1 MYMNIFVL
9 YVFIMQDNLFDNTE
23 IAFKDKSI
31 FDLYRGYIIFKI
43 ISFPRIVS
51 ISKFI
56 LSFKLIYPFTKLIIK
71 STILKQFC
79 GGQNDGDCK
88 GIINDLNA
96 RNVYSILDYSVEGL
110 ENEVSFDET
119 VSRTINLIKLNTNNN
134 FPFIVFK
141 PTGIGRFDIYEKI
154 SSKANLSEKEKI
166 EWSKVKSRYDAICN
180 AALANNVSVL
190 IDAEESWI
198 QSSIDEIYENLII
211 KYNSKKAVVYNT
223 VQSYR
228 IDRLEYVKKLYNSFS
243 TSDIHIGIKLVRGAY
258 MEKERERSKVFN
270 YLDPIHKSK
279 KDTDESFNNCMT
291 FMFKNVQLFSVF
303 IGSHNEGSN
312 YLALEL
318 INKYNIVKDKVWFSQ
333 LYGMSDH
340 ITYNLSDQGFNVAK
354 YLPFGPFKGVI
365 PYLFR
370 RAEEN
375 TAVEGQTSRE
385 LFLYAKEIKRRNYS
399 KL

>member
-1 MYMNIFVL
+1 
-9 YVFIMQDNLFDNTE
+9 MQDNLFDNTE

-31 FDLYRGYIIFKI
+31 FDLYRGYFIFKI

-56 LSFKLIYPFTKLIIK
+56 LSFKLIYPLTKLILK
-71 STILKQFC
+71 STMLKQFC
-79 GGQNDGDCK
+79 GGENEDDCK
-88 GIINDLNA
+88 KIINDLNA
-96 RNVYSILDYSVEGL
+96 RHVYSILDYSVEGL

-141 PTGIGRFDIYEKI
+141 PTGIGRFDLYEKI
-154 SSKANLSEKEKI
+154 SSNTNLSDKENI
-166 EWSKVKSRYDAICN
+166 EWSKVKFRYDAICN

-198 QSSIDEIYENLII
+198 QSSIDEIYENLIL
-211 KYNSKKAVVYNT
+211 KYNSKKAIVYNT

-228 IDRLEYVKKLYNSFS
+228 IDRLEYIEKLYHSFS
-243 TSDIHIGIKLVRGAY
+243 TSDVHIGIKLVRGAY

-270 YLDPIHKSK
+270 YLDPIHETK

-303 IGSHNEGSN
+303 IGSHNEESN

-318 INKYNIVKDKVWFSQ
+318 INKYNIIKDKVWFSQ

-340 ITYNLSDQGFNVAK
+340 ITYNLSNQGYNVAK

-385 LFLYAKEIKRRNYS
+385 LFLYAKEIKRRNHS

>member
-1 MYMNIFVL
+1 
-9 YVFIMQDNLFDNTE
+9 MQDNLFDNTE

-31 FDLYRGYIIFKI
+31 FDLYRGYFIFKI

-56 LSFKLIYPFTKLIIK
+56 LSFKLIYPLTKLILK
-71 STILKQFC
+71 STMLKQFC
-79 GGQNDGDCK
+79 GGENEDDCK
-88 GIINDLNA
+88 KIINDLNA
-96 RNVYSILDYSVEGL
+96 RHVYSILDYSVEGL

-141 PTGIGRFDIYEKI
+141 PTGIGRFDLYEKI
-154 SSKANLSEKEKI
+154 SSNTNLSDKENI
-166 EWSKVKSRYDAICN
+166 EWSKVKFRYDAICN

-198 QSSIDEIYENLII
+198 QSSIDEIYENLIL
-211 KYNSKKAVVYNT
+211 KYNSKKAIVYNT

-228 IDRLEYVKKLYNSFS
+228 IDRLEYIEKLYHSFS
-243 TSDIHIGIKLVRGAY
+243 TSDVHIGIKLVRGAY

-270 YLDPIHKSK
+270 YLDPIHKTK

-303 IGSHNEGSN
+303 IGSHNEESN

-318 INKYNIVKDKVWFSQ
+318 INKYNIIKDKVWFSQ

-340 ITYNLSDQGFNVAK
+340 ITYNLSNQGFNVAK

-385 LFLYAKEIKRRNYS
+385 LFLYAKEIKRRNHS

>member
-1 MYMNIFVL
+1 
-9 YVFIMQDNLFDNTE
+9 MQDNLFDNTE

-43 ISFPRIVS
+43 ISFPRVVS

-56 LSFKLIYPFTKLIIK
+56 LSFKLIYPLTKLILK
-71 STILKQFC
+71 STMLKQFC
-79 GGQNDGDCK
+79 GGQNEDDCK
-88 GIINDLNA
+88 KIINDLNA

-141 PTGIGRFDIYEKI
+141 PTGIGRFDLYDKI
-154 SSKANLSEKEKI
+154 SSNTNLSDKENI
-166 EWSKVKSRYDAICN
+166 EWSKVKFRYDAICN

-198 QSSIDEIYENLII
+198 QSSIDEIYENLIL
-211 KYNSKKAVVYNT
+211 KYNSKKAIVYNT

-228 IDRLEYVKKLYNSFS
+228 IDRLEYIEKLYHSFS
-243 TSDIHIGIKLVRGAY
+243 TLDVQIGIKLVRGAY
-258 MEKERERSKVFN
+258 MDKERERSKAFN
-270 YLDPIHKSK
+270 YLDPIHKTK
-279 KDTDESFNNCMT
+279 KDTDKSFNSCMT

-303 IGSHNEGSN
+303 IGSHNEESN

-318 INKYNIVKDKVWFSQ
+318 INKYNIIKDKVWFSQ

-340 ITYNLSDQGFNVAK
+340 ISYNLSNQGFNVTK

-385 LFLYAKEIKRRNYS
+385 LFLYAKEIKRRNHS

>member
-1 MYMNIFVL
+1 
-9 YVFIMQDNLFDNTE
+9 MQDNLFDNTE

-31 FDLYRGYIIFKI
+31 FDLYRGYFIFKI

-56 LSFKLIYPFTKLIIK
+56 LSFKLIYPLTKLILK
-71 STILKQFC
+71 STMLKQFC
-79 GGQNDGDCK
+79 GGENEDDCK
-88 GIINDLNA
+88 EIINDLNV
-96 RNVYSILDYSVEGL
+96 RHVYSILDYSVEGL

-141 PTGIGRFDIYEKI
+141 PTGIGRFDLYEKI
-154 SSKANLSEKEKI
+154 SSNTNLSDKENI

-198 QSSIDEIYENLII
+198 QSSIDEIYENLIL
-211 KYNSKKAVVYNT
+211 KYNSKKAIVYNT

-228 IDRLEYVKKLYNSFS
+228 IDRLEYIEKLYHSFS
-243 TSDIHIGIKLVRGAY
+243 TSDVHIGIKLVRGAY

-270 YLDPIHKSK
+270 YLDPIHKTK

-303 IGSHNEGSN
+303 IGSHNEESN

-318 INKYNIVKDKVWFSQ
+318 INKYNIIKDKVWFSQ

-340 ITYNLSDQGFNVAK
+340 ITYNLSNQGYNVAK

-385 LFLYAKEIKRRNYS
+385 LFLYAKEIKRRNHS

>member
-1 MYMNIFVL
+1 
-9 YVFIMQDNLFDNTE
+9 MQDNLFDNTE

-31 FDLYRGYIIFKI
+31 FDLYRGYFIFKI

-56 LSFKLIYPFTKLIIK
+56 LSFKLIYPLTKLILK
-71 STILKQFC
+71 STMLKQFC
-79 GGQNDGDCK
+79 GGENEDDCK
-88 GIINDLNA
+88 KIINDLNA
-96 RNVYSILDYSVEGL
+96 RHVYSILDYSVEGL

-119 VSRTINLIKLNTNNN
+119 VSRTINLIKLNKNNS

-141 PTGIGRFDIYEKI
+141 PTGIGRFDLYEKI
-154 SSKANLSEKEKI
+154 SSNTNLSDKENI
-166 EWSKVKSRYDAICN
+166 EWSKVKFRYDAICN

-198 QSSIDEIYENLII
+198 QSSIDEIYENLIL
-211 KYNSKKAVVYNT
+211 KYNSKKAIVYNT

-228 IDRLEYVKKLYNSFS
+228 IDRLEYIEKLYHSFS
-243 TSDIHIGIKLVRGAY
+243 TSDVHIGIKLVRGAY

-270 YLDPIHKSK
+270 YLDPIHKTK

-303 IGSHNEGSN
+303 IGSHNEESN

-318 INKYNIVKDKVWFSQ
+318 INKYNIIKDKVWFSQ

-340 ITYNLSDQGFNVAK
+340 ITYNLSNQGYNVAK

-385 LFLYAKEIKRRNYS
+385 LFLYAKEIKRRNHS

>member
-1 MYMNIFVL
+1 
-9 YVFIMQDNLFDNTE
+9 MQDNLFDNTE

-43 ISFPRIVS
+43 ISFPRVVS

-56 LSFKLIYPFTKLIIK
+56 LSFKLIYPLTKLILK
-71 STILKQFC
+71 STMLKQFC
-79 GGQNDGDCK
+79 GGQNEDDCK
-88 GIINDLNA
+88 KIINDLNA

-110 ENEVSFDET
+110 ENEVGFEET
-119 VSRTINLIKLNTNNN
+119 VSRTINLIKLNTKNN

-141 PTGIGRFDIYEKI
+141 PTGIGRFDLYQKI
-154 SSKANLSEKEKI
+154 SSNTNLSDKENI
-166 EWSKVKSRYDAICN
+166 EWSKVKARYDVICN

-211 KYNSKKAVVYNT
+211 KYNSKKAIVYNT

-228 IDRLEYVKKLYNSFS
+228 IDRLDYIEKLYHSFS
-243 TSDIHIGIKLVRGAY
+243 TSDVHIGIKLVRGAY

-270 YLDPIHKSK
+270 YLDPIHKTK

-303 IGSHNEGSN
+303 IGSHNEESN

-318 INKYNIVKDKVWFSQ
+318 INKYNIIKDKVWFSQ

-340 ITYNLSDQGFNVAK
+340 ITYNLSNQGFNVAK

-385 LFLYAKEIKRRNYS
+385 LFLYAKEIKRRNHS

>member
-1 MYMNIFVL
+1 
-9 YVFIMQDNLFDNTE
+9 MQDNLFDNTE

-43 ISFPRIVS
+43 ISFPRVVS

-56 LSFKLIYPFTKLIIK
+56 LSFKLIYPLTKLILK
-71 STILKQFC
+71 STMLKQFC
-79 GGQNDGDCK
+79 GGQNEDDCK
-88 GIINDLNA
+88 KIINDLNA

-141 PTGIGRFDIYEKI
+141 PTGIGRFDLYEKI
-154 SSKANLSEKEKI
+154 SSNTNLSDKENI
-166 EWSKVKSRYDAICN
+166 EWSKVKARYDVICN

-198 QSSIDEIYENLII
+198 QSSIDEIYENLIL
-211 KYNSKKAVVYNT
+211 KYNSKKAIVYNT

-228 IDRLEYVKKLYNSFS
+228 IDRLEYIEKLYHSFS
-243 TSDIHIGIKLVRGAY
+243 TLDVQIGIKLVRGAY
-258 MEKERERSKVFN
+258 MDKERERSKAFN
-270 YLDPIHKSK
+270 YLDPIHKTK
-279 KDTDESFNNCMT
+279 KDTDKSFNSCMT
-291 FMFKNVQLFSVF
+291 FMFKNVQFFSVF
-303 IGSHNEGSN
+303 IGSHNEESN

-318 INKYNIVKDKVWFSQ
+318 INKYNIIKDKVWFSQ

-340 ITYNLSDQGFNVAK
+340 ITYNLSNQGFNVTK

-385 LFLYAKEIKRRNYS
+385 LFLYAKEIKRRNHS

>member
-1 MYMNIFVL
+1 
-9 YVFIMQDNLFDNTE
+9 MQDNLFDNTE

-31 FDLYRGYIIFKI
+31 FDLYRGYFIFKI

-56 LSFKLIYPFTKLIIK
+56 LSFKLIYPLTKLILK
-71 STILKQFC
+71 STMLKQFC
-79 GGQNDGDCK
+79 GGQNEDDCK
-88 GIINDLNA
+88 EIINDLNA
-96 RNVYSILDYSVEGL
+96 RSVYSILDYSVEGL

-141 PTGIGRFDIYEKI
+141 PTGIGRFDLYEKI
-154 SSKANLSEKEKI
+154 SSNTNLSDKENI

-198 QSSIDEIYENLII
+198 QSSIDEIYENLIL
-211 KYNSKKAVVYNT
+211 KYNSKKAIVYNT

-228 IDRLEYVKKLYNSFS
+228 IDRLEYIEKLYHSFS
-243 TSDIHIGIKLVRGAY
+243 TSDVHIGIKLVRGAY

-303 IGSHNEGSN
+303 IGSHNEESN
-312 YLALEL
+312 YLALKL
-318 INKYNIVKDKVWFSQ
+318 INKYNIIKDKVWFSQ

-340 ITYNLSDQGFNVAK
+340 ITYNLSNQGFNVAK

-385 LFLYAKEIKRRNYS
+385 LFLYAKEIKRRNHS

>member
-1 MYMNIFVL
+1 
-9 YVFIMQDNLFDNTE
+9 MQDNLFDNTE

-31 FDLYRGYIIFKI
+31 FDLYRGYFIFKI

-56 LSFKLIYPFTKLIIK
+56 LSFKLIYPLTKLILK
-71 STILKQFC
+71 STMLKQFC
-79 GGQNDGDCK
+79 GGENEDDCK
-88 GIINDLNA
+88 EIINDLNA
-96 RNVYSILDYSVEGL
+96 RHVYSILDYSVEGL

-141 PTGIGRFDIYEKI
+141 PTGIGRFDLYEKI
-154 SSKANLSEKEKI
+154 SSNTNLSDKENI
-166 EWSKVKSRYDAICN
+166 EWSKVKSRYDVICN

-198 QSSIDEIYENLII
+198 QSSIDEIYENLIL
-211 KYNSKKAVVYNT
+211 KYNSKKAIVYNT

-228 IDRLEYVKKLYNSFS
+228 IDRLEYIEKLYHSFS
-243 TSDIHIGIKLVRGAY
+243 TSDVHIGIKLVRGAY

-270 YLDPIHKSK
+270 YLDPIHKTK

-303 IGSHNEGSN
+303 IGSHNEESN

-318 INKYNIVKDKVWFSQ
+318 INKYNIIKDKVWFSQ

-340 ITYNLSDQGFNVAK
+340 ITYNLSNQGYNVAK

-385 LFLYAKEIKRRNYS
+385 LFLYAKEIKRRNHS

>member
-1 MYMNIFVL
+1 
-9 YVFIMQDNLFDNTE
+9 MQDNLFDNTE

-31 FDLYRGYIIFKI
+31 FDLYRGYFIFKI

-56 LSFKLIYPFTKLIIK
+56 LSFKLIYPLTKLILK
-71 STILKQFC
+71 STMLKQFC
-79 GGQNDGDCK
+79 GGENEDDCK
-88 GIINDLNA
+88 EIINDLNV
-96 RNVYSILDYSVEGL
+96 RHVYSILDYSVEGL

-141 PTGIGRFDIYEKI
+141 PTGIGRFDLYEKI
-154 SSKANLSEKEKI
+154 SSNTNLSDKENI
-166 EWSKVKSRYDAICN
+166 EWSKVKFRYDAICN

-198 QSSIDEIYENLII
+198 QSSIDKIYENLIL
-211 KYNSKKAVVYNT
+211 KYNSKKAIVYNT

-228 IDRLEYVKKLYNSFS
+228 IDRLEYIEKLYHSFS
-243 TSDIHIGIKLVRGAY
+243 TSDVHIGIKLVRGAY

-279 KDTDESFNNCMT
+279 KATDKSFNNCMT

-303 IGSHNEGSN
+303 IGSHNEESN

-318 INKYNIVKDKVWFSQ
+318 INKYNIIKDKVWFSQ

-340 ITYNLSDQGFNVAK
+340 ITYNLSNQGYNVAK

-385 LFLYAKEIKRRNYS
+385 LFLYAKEIKRRNHS

>member
-1 MYMNIFVL
+1 
-9 YVFIMQDNLFDNTE
+9 MQDNLFDNTE

-31 FDLYRGYIIFKI
+31 FDLYRGYFIFKI

-56 LSFKLIYPFTKLIIK
+56 LSFKLIYPLTKLILK
-71 STILKQFC
+71 STMLKQFC
-79 GGQNDGDCK
+79 GGQNEDDCK
-88 GIINDLNA
+88 EIINDLNA
-96 RNVYSILDYSVEGL
+96 RYVYSILDYSVEGL

-141 PTGIGRFDIYEKI
+141 PTGIGRFDLYEKI
-154 SSKANLSEKEKI
+154 SSNTNLSDKENI

-198 QSSIDEIYENLII
+198 QLSIDEIYENLIL
-211 KYNSKKAVVYNT
+211 KYNSKKAIVYNT

-228 IDRLEYVKKLYNSFS
+228 IDRLEYIKKLYHSFS
-243 TSDIHIGIKLVRGAY
+243 TSDVHIGIKLVRGAY

-270 YLDPIHKSK
+270 YLDPIHKTK

-291 FMFKNVQLFSVF
+291 FMFKNAQLFSVF
-303 IGSHNEGSN
+303 IGSHNEESN
-312 YLALEL
+312 YLALKL
-318 INKYNIVKDKVWFSQ
+318 INKYNIIKNKVWFSQ

-340 ITYNLSDQGFNVAK
+340 ITYNLSNQGFNVAK

>member
-1 MYMNIFVL
+1 
-9 YVFIMQDNLFDNTE
+9 MQDNLFDNTE

-31 FDLYRGYIIFKI
+31 FDLYRGYFIFKI

-56 LSFKLIYPFTKLIIK
+56 LSFKLIYPLTKLILK
-71 STILKQFC
+71 STMLKQFC
-79 GGQNDGDCK
+79 GGENEDDCK
-88 GIINDLNA
+88 EIINDLNA
-96 RNVYSILDYSVEGL
+96 RHVYSILDYSVEGL

-141 PTGIGRFDIYEKI
+141 PTGIGRFDLYEKI
-154 SSKANLSEKEKI
+154 SSNTNLSDKENI

-198 QSSIDEIYENLII
+198 QSSIDEIYENLIL
-211 KYNSKKAVVYNT
+211 KYNSKKAIVYNT

-228 IDRLEYVKKLYNSFS
+228 IDRLEYIEKLYHSFS
-243 TSDIHIGIKLVRGAY
+243 TSDVHIGIKLVRGAY

-270 YLDPIHKSK
+270 YLDPIHKTK

-303 IGSHNEGSN
+303 IGSHNEESN

-318 INKYNIVKDKVWFSQ
+318 INKYNIIKDKVWFSQ

-340 ITYNLSDQGFNVAK
+340 ITYNLSNQGFNVAK

-385 LFLYAKEIKRRNYS
+385 LFLYAKEIKRRNHS

>member
-1 MYMNIFVL
+1 
-9 YVFIMQDNLFDNTE
+9 MQDNLFDNTE

-31 FDLYRGYIIFKI
+31 FDLYRGYFIFKI

-56 LSFKLIYPFTKLIIK
+56 LSFKLIYPLTKLILK
-71 STILKQFC
+71 STMLKQFC
-79 GGQNDGDCK
+79 GGENEDDCK
-88 GIINDLNA
+88 KIINDLNA
-96 RNVYSILDYSVEGL
+96 RHVYSILDYSVEGL
-110 ENEVSFDET
+110 ENEVSFNET

-141 PTGIGRFDIYEKI
+141 PTGIGRFDLYEKI
-154 SSKANLSEKEKI
+154 SSNTNLTDKENI
-166 EWSKVKSRYDAICN
+166 EWSKVKFRYDVICN

-198 QSSIDEIYENLII
+198 QSSIDEIYENLIL
-211 KYNSKKAVVYNT
+211 KYNSKKAIVYNT

-228 IDRLEYVKKLYNSFS
+228 IDRLEYIEKLYHSFS
-243 TSDIHIGIKLVRGAY
+243 TSAVHIGIKLVRGAY

-291 FMFKNVQLFSVF
+291 FMFKNIQLFSVF
-303 IGSHNEGSN
+303 IGSHNEESN

-318 INKYNIVKDKVWFSQ
+318 INKYNIIKDKVWFSQ

-340 ITYNLSDQGFNVAK
+340 ITYNLSNQGYNVAK

-385 LFLYAKEIKRRNYS
+385 LFLYAKEIKRRNHS

>member
-1 MYMNIFVL
+1 
-9 YVFIMQDNLFDNTE
+9 MQDNLFDNTE

-31 FDLYRGYIIFKI
+31 FDLYRGYFIFKI

-56 LSFKLIYPFTKLIIK
+56 LSFKLIYPLTKLILK
-71 STILKQFC
+71 STMLKQFC
-79 GGQNDGDCK
+79 GGENEDDCK
-88 GIINDLNA
+88 EIINDLNV
-96 RNVYSILDYSVEGL
+96 RHVYSILDYSVEGL

-141 PTGIGRFDIYEKI
+141 PTGIGRFDLYEKI
-154 SSKANLSEKEKI
+154 SSNTNLSDKENI
-166 EWSKVKSRYDAICN
+166 EWSKVKFRYDAICN

-198 QSSIDEIYENLII
+198 QSSIDEIYENLIL
-211 KYNSKKAVVYNT
+211 KYNSKKAIVYNT

-228 IDRLEYVKKLYNSFS
+228 IDRLEYIEKLYHSFS
-243 TSDIHIGIKLVRGAY
+243 TLDVHIGIKLVRGAY

-270 YLDPIHKSK
+270 YLDPIHETK

-303 IGSHNEGSN
+303 IGSHNEESN

-318 INKYNIVKDKVWFSQ
+318 INKYNIIMDKVWFSQ

-340 ITYNLSDQGFNVAK
+340 ITYNLSNQGYNVAK

-385 LFLYAKEIKRRNYS
+385 LFLYAKEIKRRNHS

>member
-1 MYMNIFVL
+1 
-9 YVFIMQDNLFDNTE
+9 MQDNLFDNTE

-31 FDLYRGYIIFKI
+31 FDLYRGYFIFKI

-56 LSFKLIYPFTKLIIK
+56 LSFKLIYPLTKLILK
-71 STILKQFC
+71 STMLKQFC
-79 GGQNDGDCK
+79 GGENEDDCK
-88 GIINDLNA
+88 KIINDLNA
-96 RNVYSILDYSVEGL
+96 RHVYSILDYSVEGL

-141 PTGIGRFDIYEKI
+141 PTGIGRFDLYEKI
-154 SSKANLSEKEKI
+154 SSNINLSDKENI
-166 EWSKVKSRYDAICN
+166 EWSKVKFRYDAICN

-198 QSSIDEIYENLII
+198 QSSIDEIYENLIL
-211 KYNSKKAVVYNT
+211 KYNSKKAIVYNT

-228 IDRLEYVKKLYNSFS
+228 IDRLEYIEKLYHSFS
-243 TSDIHIGIKLVRGAY
+243 TSDVHIGIKLVRGAY

-270 YLDPIHKSK
+270 YLDPIHKTK

-303 IGSHNEGSN
+303 IGSHNEESN

-318 INKYNIVKDKVWFSQ
+318 INKYNIIKDKVWFSQ

-340 ITYNLSDQGFNVAK
+340 ITYNLSNQGYNVAK

-385 LFLYAKEIKRRNYS
+385 LFLYAKEIKRRNHS

>member
-1 MYMNIFVL
+1 
-9 YVFIMQDNLFDNTE
+9 MQDNLFDNTE

-43 ISFPRIVS
+43 ISFPRVVS

-56 LSFKLIYPFTKLIIK
+56 LSFKLIYPLTKLILK
-71 STILKQFC
+71 STMLKQFC
-79 GGQNDGDCK
+79 GGQNEDDCK
-88 GIINDLNA
+88 KIINDLNA

-141 PTGIGRFDIYEKI
+141 PTGIGRFDLYEKI
-154 SSKANLSEKEKI
+154 SSNTNLSDKENI
-166 EWSKVKSRYDAICN
+166 EWSKVKARYDVICN

-198 QSSIDEIYENLII
+198 QSSIDEIYENLIL
-211 KYNSKKAVVYNT
+211 KYNSKKAIVYNT

-228 IDRLEYVKKLYNSFS
+228 IDRLEYIEKLYHSFS
-243 TSDIHIGIKLVRGAY
+243 TLDVQIGIKLVRGAY
-258 MEKERERSKVFN
+258 MDKERERSKAFN
-270 YLDPIHKSK
+270 YLDPIHKTK
-279 KDTDESFNNCMT
+279 KDTDKSFNSCMT

-303 IGSHNEGSN
+303 IGSHNEESN

-318 INKYNIVKDKVWFSQ
+318 INKYNIIKDKVWFSQ

-340 ITYNLSDQGFNVAK
+340 ITYNLSNQGFNVTK

-385 LFLYAKEIKRRNYS
+385 LFLYAKEIKRRNHS

>member
-1 MYMNIFVL
+1 
-9 YVFIMQDNLFDNTE
+9 MQDNLFDNTE
-23 IAFKDKSI
+23 ITFKDKSI
-31 FDLYRGYIIFKI
+31 FDLYRGYFIFKI

-56 LSFKLIYPFTKLIIK
+56 LSFKLIYPLTKLILK
-71 STILKQFC
+71 STMLKQFC
-79 GGQNDGDCK
+79 GGQNEDDCK
-88 GIINDLNA
+88 EIINDLNA
-96 RNVYSILDYSVEGL
+96 RSVYSILDYSVEGL

-141 PTGIGRFDIYEKI
+141 PTGIGRFDLYEKI
-154 SSKANLSEKEKI
+154 SSNTNLSDKENI

-198 QSSIDEIYENLII
+198 QSSIDEIYENLIL
-211 KYNSKKAVVYNT
+211 KYNSKKAIVYNT

-228 IDRLEYVKKLYNSFS
+228 IDRLEYIEKLYHSFS
-243 TSDIHIGIKLVRGAY
+243 TLDVHIGVKLVRGAY

-270 YLDPIHKSK
+270 YLDPIHKTK

-303 IGSHNEGSN
+303 IGSHNEESN
-312 YLALEL
+312 YLALKL
-318 INKYNIVKDKVWFSQ
+318 INKYNIRKDKVWFSQ

-340 ITYNLSDQGFNVAK
+340 ITYNLSNQGFNVAK

-385 LFLYAKEIKRRNYS
+385 LFLYAKEIKRRNHS

>member
-1 MYMNIFVL
+1 
-9 YVFIMQDNLFDNTE
+9 MQDNLFDNTE

-31 FDLYRGYIIFKI
+31 FDLYRGYFIFKI

-56 LSFKLIYPFTKLIIK
+56 LSFKLIYPLTKLILK
-71 STILKQFC
+71 STMLKQFC
-79 GGQNDGDCK
+79 GGENEDDCK
-88 GIINDLNA
+88 EIIIDLNA
-96 RNVYSILDYSVEGL
+96 RHVYSILDYSVEGL

-141 PTGIGRFDIYEKI
+141 PTGIGRFDLYEKI
-154 SSKANLSEKEKI
+154 SSNTNLSDKENI
-166 EWSKVKSRYDAICN
+166 EWSKVKFRYDAICN

-198 QSSIDEIYENLII
+198 QSSIDEIYENLIL
-211 KYNSKKAVVYNT
+211 KYNSKKAIVYNT

-228 IDRLEYVKKLYNSFS
+228 IDRLEYIEKLYHSFS
-243 TSDIHIGIKLVRGAY
+243 TSDVHIGIKLVRGAY
-258 MEKERERSKVFN
+258 MEKERERSKVLN
-270 YLDPIHKSK
+270 YLDPIHKTK

-303 IGSHNEGSN
+303 IGSHNEESN

-318 INKYNIVKDKVWFSQ
+318 INKYNIINDKVWFSQ

-340 ITYNLSDQGFNVAK
+340 ITYNLSNQGYNVAK

-385 LFLYAKEIKRRNYS
+385 LFLYAKEIKRRNHS

>member
-1 MYMNIFVL
+1 
-9 YVFIMQDNLFDNTE
+9 MQDNLFDNTE

-31 FDLYRGYIIFKI
+31 FDLYRGYFIFKI

-56 LSFKLIYPFTKLIIK
+56 LSFKLIYPLTKLILK
-71 STILKQFC
+71 STMLKQFC
-79 GGQNDGDCK
+79 GGENEDDCK
-88 GIINDLNA
+88 EIINDLNV
-96 RNVYSILDYSVEGL
+96 RHVYSILDYSVEGL

-141 PTGIGRFDIYEKI
+141 PTGIGRFDLYEKI
-154 SSKANLSEKEKI
+154 SSNTNLSDKENI
-166 EWSKVKSRYDAICN
+166 EWSKVKFRYDAICN

-198 QSSIDEIYENLII
+198 QSSIDEIYENLIL
-211 KYNSKKAVVYNT
+211 KYNSKKAIVYNT

-228 IDRLEYVKKLYNSFS
+228 IDRLEYIEKLYHSFS
-243 TSDIHIGIKLVRGAY
+243 TSDVHIGIKLVRGAY

-270 YLDPIHKSK
+270 YLDPIHKTK

-303 IGSHNEGSN
+303 IGSHNEESN

-318 INKYNIVKDKVWFSQ
+318 INKYNIIKDKVWFSQ

-340 ITYNLSDQGFNVAK
+340 ISYNLSNQGYNVAK

-385 LFLYAKEIKRRNYS
+385 LFLYAKEIKRRNHS

>member
-1 MYMNIFVL
+1 
-9 YVFIMQDNLFDNTE
+9 MQDNLFDNTE

-31 FDLYRGYIIFKI
+31 FDLYRGYFIFKI

-56 LSFKLIYPFTKLIIK
+56 LSFKLIYPLTKLILK
-71 STILKQFC
+71 STMLKQFC
-79 GGQNDGDCK
+79 GGQNEDDCK
-88 GIINDLNA
+88 EIINDLNA
-96 RNVYSILDYSVEGL
+96 RSVYSILDYSVEGL

-141 PTGIGRFDIYEKI
+141 PTGIGRFDLYEKI
-154 SSKANLSEKEKI
+154 SSNTNLSEKENI

-180 AALANNVSVL
+180 AALSNNVSVL

-198 QSSIDEIYENLII
+198 QSSIDEIYENLIL
-211 KYNSKKAVVYNT
+211 KYNSKKAIVYNT

-228 IDRLEYVKKLYNSFS
+228 IDRLEYIEKLYHSFS
-243 TSDIHIGIKLVRGAY
+243 TLDVHIGIKLVRGAY

-270 YLDPIHKSK
+270 YLDPIHKTK
-279 KDTDESFNNCMT
+279 IDTDESFNNCMT
-291 FMFKNVQLFSVF
+291 FMFKNAQLFSVF
-303 IGSHNEGSN
+303 IGSHNEESN

-318 INKYNIVKDKVWFSQ
+318 INKYNIIKDKVWFSQ

-340 ITYNLSDQGFNVAK
+340 ITYNLSNQGFNVAK

-385 LFLYAKEIKRRNYS
+385 LFLYAKEIKRRNHS

>member
-1 MYMNIFVL
+1 
-9 YVFIMQDNLFDNTE
+9 MQDNLFDNTE

-31 FDLYRGYIIFKI
+31 FDLYRGYFIFKI

-56 LSFKLIYPFTKLIIK
+56 LSFKLIYPLTKLILK
-71 STILKQFC
+71 STMLKQFC
-79 GGQNDGDCK
+79 GGENEDDCK
-88 GIINDLNA
+88 KIINDLNA
-96 RNVYSILDYSVEGL
+96 RHVYSILDYSVEGL

-141 PTGIGRFDIYEKI
+141 PTGIGRFDLYEKI
-154 SSKANLSEKEKI
+154 SSNTNLTDKENI
-166 EWSKVKSRYDAICN
+166 EWSKVKFRYDAICN

-198 QSSIDEIYENLII
+198 QSSVDEIYENLIL
-211 KYNSKKAVVYNT
+211 KYNSKKAIVYNT

-228 IDRLEYVKKLYNSFS
+228 IDRLEYIEKLYHSFS
-243 TSDIHIGIKLVRGAY
+243 TSDVHIGIKLVRGAY

-270 YLDPIHKSK
+270 YLDPIHKTK

-303 IGSHNEGSN
+303 IGSHNEESN
-312 YLALEL
+312 YLALEF
-318 INKYNIVKDKVWFSQ
+318 INKYNIIKDKVWFSQ

-340 ITYNLSDQGFNVAK
+340 ITYNLSNQGYNVAK

-385 LFLYAKEIKRRNYS
+385 LFLYAKEIKRRNHS

>member
-1 MYMNIFVL
+1 
-9 YVFIMQDNLFDNTE
+9 MQDNLFDNTE

-31 FDLYRGYIIFKI
+31 FDLYRGYFIFKI

-56 LSFKLIYPFTKLIIK
+56 LSFKLIYPLTKLILK
-71 STILKQFC
+71 STMLKQFC
-79 GGQNDGDCK
+79 GGQNEDDCK
-88 GIINDLNA
+88 ELINDLNA
-96 RNVYSILDYSVEGL
+96 RYVYSILDYSVEGL

-141 PTGIGRFDIYEKI
+141 PTGIGRFDLYEKI
-154 SSKANLSEKEKI
+154 SSNTNLSDKENI

-198 QSSIDEIYENLII
+198 QSSIDEIYENLIL
-211 KYNSKKAVVYNT
+211 KYNSKKAIVYNT

-228 IDRLEYVKKLYNSFS
+228 IDRLEYIEKLYHSFS
-243 TSDIHIGIKLVRGAY
+243 TSDVHIGIKLVRGAY

-270 YLDPIHKSK
+270 YLDPIHKTK

-303 IGSHNEGSN
+303 IGSHNEESN
-312 YLALEL
+312 YLALKL
-318 INKYNIVKDKVWFSQ
+318 INKYNIIKDKVWFSQ

-340 ITYNLSDQGFNVAK
+340 ITYNLSNQGFNVAK

-385 LFLYAKEIKRRNYS
+385 LFLYAKEIKRRNHS

>member
-1 MYMNIFVL
+1 
-9 YVFIMQDNLFDNTE
+9 MQDNLFDNTE

-31 FDLYRGYIIFKI
+31 FDLYRGYFIFKI

-56 LSFKLIYPFTKLIIK
+56 LSFKLIYPLTKLILK
-71 STILKQFC
+71 STMLKQFC
-79 GGQNDGDCK
+79 GGENEDDCK
-88 GIINDLNA
+88 EIINDLNE
-96 RNVYSILDYSVEGL
+96 RHVYSILDYSVEGL

-141 PTGIGRFDIYEKI
+141 PTGIGRFDLYEKI
-154 SSKANLSEKEKI
+154 SSNTNLSDKENI
-166 EWSKVKSRYDAICN
+166 EWSKVKFRYDAICN

-198 QSSIDEIYENLII
+198 QSSIDEIYENLIL
-211 KYNSKKAVVYNT
+211 KYNSKKAIVYNT

-228 IDRLEYVKKLYNSFS
+228 IDRLEYIEKLYHSFS
-243 TSDIHIGIKLVRGAY
+243 TSDVHIGIKLVRGAY

-270 YLDPIHKSK
+270 YLDPIHKTK

-303 IGSHNEGSN
+303 IGSHNEESN
-312 YLALEL
+312 YLALEF
-318 INKYNIVKDKVWFSQ
+318 INKYNIIKDKVWFSQ

-340 ITYNLSDQGFNVAK
+340 ITYNLSNQGYNVAK

-385 LFLYAKEIKRRNYS
+385 LFLYAKEIKRRNHS

>member
-1 MYMNIFVL
+1 
-9 YVFIMQDNLFDNTE
+9 MQDNLFDNTE

-43 ISFPRIVS
+43 ISFPRVVS

-56 LSFKLIYPFTKLIIK
+56 LSFKLIYPLTKLILK
-71 STILKQFC
+71 TTMLKQFC
-79 GGQNDGDCK
+79 GGQNEDDCK
-88 GIINDLNA
+88 KIINDLNA

-141 PTGIGRFDIYEKI
+141 PTGIGRFDLYEKI
-154 SSKANLSEKEKI
+154 SSNTNLSDKENI
-166 EWSKVKSRYDAICN
+166 EWSKVKARYDVICN

-198 QSSIDEIYENLII
+198 QSSIDEIYENLIL
-211 KYNSKKAVVYNT
+211 KYNSKKAIVYNT

-228 IDRLEYVKKLYNSFS
+228 IDRLEYIEKLYHSFS
-243 TSDIHIGIKLVRGAY
+243 TLDVQIGIKLVRGAY
-258 MEKERERSKVFN
+258 MDKERERSKAFN
-270 YLDPIHKSK
+270 YLDPIHKTK
-279 KDTDESFNNCMT
+279 KDTDKSFNSCMT

-303 IGSHNEGSN
+303 IGSHNEESN
-312 YLALEL
+312 YLALVL
-318 INKYNIVKDKVWFSQ
+318 INKYNIIKDKVWFSQ

-340 ITYNLSDQGFNVAK
+340 ITYNLSNQGFNVTK

-385 LFLYAKEIKRRNYS
+385 LFLYAKEIKRRNHS

>member
-1 MYMNIFVL
+1 
-9 YVFIMQDNLFDNTE
+9 MQDNLFDNTE

-31 FDLYRGYIIFKI
+31 FDLYRGYFIFKI
-43 ISFPRIVS
+43 ISFPRIVY

-56 LSFKLIYPFTKLIIK
+56 LSFKLFYPLTKLILK
-71 STILKQFC
+71 STMLKQFC
-79 GGQNDGDCK
+79 GGQNEDDCK
-88 GIINDLNA
+88 EIINDLNA
-96 RNVYSILDYSVEGL
+96 RYVYSILDYSVEGL

-141 PTGIGRFDIYEKI
+141 PTGIGRFDLYEKI
-154 SSKANLSEKEKI
+154 SSNTNLSDKENI

-198 QSSIDEIYENLII
+198 QSSIDEIYENLIL
-211 KYNSKKAVVYNT
+211 KYNSKKAIVYNT

-228 IDRLEYVKKLYNSFS
+228 IDRLEYIEKLYHSFS
-243 TSDIHIGIKLVRGAY
+243 TSDVHIGIKLVRGAY

-270 YLDPIHKSK
+270 YLDPIHKTK

-291 FMFKNVQLFSVF
+291 FMFKNAQLFSVF
-303 IGSHNEGSN
+303 IGSHNEESN
-312 YLALEL
+312 YLALKL
-318 INKYNIVKDKVWFSQ
+318 INKYNIIKDKVWFSQ

-340 ITYNLSDQGFNVAK
+340 ITYNLSNQGFNVAK

-385 LFLYAKEIKRRNYS
+385 LFLYAKEIKRRNHS

>member
-1 MYMNIFVL
+1 
-9 YVFIMQDNLFDNTE
+9 MQDNLFDNTE

-31 FDLYRGYIIFKI
+31 FDLYRGYFIFKI
-43 ISFPRIVS
+43 ISFTRIVS

-56 LSFKLIYPFTKLIIK
+56 LSFKLIYPLTKLILK
-71 STILKQFC
+71 STMLKQFC
-79 GGQNDGDCK
+79 GGENEDDCK
-88 GIINDLNA
+88 EIINDLNV
-96 RNVYSILDYSVEGL
+96 RHVYSILDYSVEGL

-141 PTGIGRFDIYEKI
+141 PTGIGRFDLYEKI
-154 SSKANLSEKEKI
+154 SSNTNLSDKENI
-166 EWSKVKSRYDAICN
+166 EWSKVKFRYDAICN

-198 QSSIDEIYENLII
+198 QSSIDEIYENLIL
-211 KYNSKKAVVYNT
+211 KYNSKKAIVYNT

-228 IDRLEYVKKLYNSFS
+228 IDRLEYIEKLYHSFS
-243 TSDIHIGIKLVRGAY
+243 TSDVHIGIKLVRGAY

-270 YLDPIHKSK
+270 YLDPIHKTK

-303 IGSHNEGSN
+303 IGSHNEESN

-318 INKYNIVKDKVWFSQ
+318 INKYNIIKDKVWFSQ

-340 ITYNLSDQGFNVAK
+340 ITYNLSNQGYNVAK

-385 LFLYAKEIKRRNYS
+385 LFLYAKEIKRRNHS

>member
-1 MYMNIFVL
+1 
-9 YVFIMQDNLFDNTE
+9 MQDNLFDNTE

-31 FDLYRGYIIFKI
+31 FDLYRGCFIFKI

-56 LSFKLIYPFTKLIIK
+56 LSFKLIYPLTKLILK
-71 STILKQFC
+71 STMLKQFC
-79 GGQNDGDCK
+79 GGENEDDCK
-88 GIINDLNA
+88 EIINDLNV
-96 RNVYSILDYSVEGL
+96 RHVYSILDYSVEGL

-141 PTGIGRFDIYEKI
+141 PTGIGRFDLYEKI
-154 SSKANLSEKEKI
+154 SSNTNLSDKENI
-166 EWSKVKSRYDAICN
+166 EWSKVKFRYDAICN

-198 QSSIDEIYENLII
+198 QSSIDEIYENLIL
-211 KYNSKKAVVYNT
+211 KYNSKKAIVYNT

-228 IDRLEYVKKLYNSFS
+228 IDRLEYIEKLYHSFS
-243 TSDIHIGIKLVRGAY
+243 TSDVHIGIKLVRGAY

-270 YLDPIHKSK
+270 YLDPIHETK

-303 IGSHNEGSN
+303 IGSHNEESN

-318 INKYNIVKDKVWFSQ
+318 INKYNIIMDKVWFSQ

-340 ITYNLSDQGFNVAK
+340 ITYNLSNQGYNVAK

-385 LFLYAKEIKRRNYS
+385 LFLYAKEIKRRNHS

>member
-1 MYMNIFVL
+1 
-9 YVFIMQDNLFDNTE
+9 MQDNLFDNTE
-23 IAFKDKSI
+23 ITFKDKSI
-31 FDLYRGYIIFKI
+31 FDLYRGYFIFKI
-43 ISFPRIVS
+43 ISFPRIVY

-56 LSFKLIYPFTKLIIK
+56 LSFKLFYPLTKLILK
-71 STILKQFC
+71 STMLKQFC
-79 GGQNDGDCK
+79 GGQNEDDCK
-88 GIINDLNA
+88 EIINDLNA
-96 RNVYSILDYSVEGL
+96 RYVYSILDYSVEGL

-141 PTGIGRFDIYEKI
+141 PTGIGRFDLYEKI
-154 SSKANLSEKEKI
+154 SSNTNLSDKENI

-198 QSSIDEIYENLII
+198 QSSIDEIYENLIL
-211 KYNSKKAVVYNT
+211 KYNSKKAIVYNT

-228 IDRLEYVKKLYNSFS
+228 IDRLEYIEKLYHSFS
-243 TSDIHIGIKLVRGAY
+243 TSDVHIGIKLVRGAY

-270 YLDPIHKSK
+270 YLDPIHKTK

-291 FMFKNVQLFSVF
+291 FMFKNAQLFSVF
-303 IGSHNEGSN
+303 IGSHNEESN
-312 YLALEL
+312 YLALKL
-318 INKYNIVKDKVWFSQ
+318 INKYNIIKDKVWFSQ

-340 ITYNLSDQGFNVAK
+340 ITYNLSNQGFNVAK

-385 LFLYAKEIKRRNYS
+385 LFLYAKEIKRRNHS

>member
-1 MYMNIFVL
+1 
-9 YVFIMQDNLFDNTE
+9 MQDNLFDNTE

-31 FDLYRGYIIFKI
+31 FDLYRGYFIFKI
-43 ISFPRIVS
+43 ISFPRIVY

-56 LSFKLIYPFTKLIIK
+56 LSFKLFYPLTKLILK
-71 STILKQFC
+71 STMLKQFC
-79 GGQNDGDCK
+79 GGQNEDDCK
-88 GIINDLNA
+88 EIINDLNA
-96 RNVYSILDYSVEGL
+96 RSVYSILDYSVEGL

-141 PTGIGRFDIYEKI
+141 PTGIGRFDLYEKI
-154 SSKANLSEKEKI
+154 SSNTNLSEKENI

-198 QSSIDEIYENLII
+198 QSSIDEIYENLIL
-211 KYNSKKAVVYNT
+211 KYNSKKAIVYNT

-228 IDRLEYVKKLYNSFS
+228 IDRLEYIEKLYHSFS
-243 TSDIHIGIKLVRGAY
+243 TSDVHIGIKLVRGAY

-270 YLDPIHKSK
+270 YLDPIHKTK

-291 FMFKNVQLFSVF
+291 FMFKNAQLFSVF
-303 IGSHNEGSN
+303 IGSHNEESN
-312 YLALEL
+312 YLALKL
-318 INKYNIVKDKVWFSQ
+318 INKYNIIKDKVWFSQ

-340 ITYNLSDQGFNVAK
+340 ITYNLSNQGFNVAK

-385 LFLYAKEIKRRNYS
+385 LFLYAKEIKRRNHS

>member
-1 MYMNIFVL
+1 
-9 YVFIMQDNLFDNTE
+9 MQDNLFDNTE

-56 LSFKLIYPFTKLIIK
+56 LSFKLIYPITKLILK

-110 ENEVSFDET
+110 ENEVAFDET

-180 AALANNVSVL
+180 AAIANNVSVL

-228 IDRLEYVKKLYNSFS
+228 IDRLEYVKKLYNSFL

>member
-1 MYMNIFVL
+1 
-9 YVFIMQDNLFDNTE
+9 MQDNLFDNTE

-31 FDLYRGYIIFKI
+31 FDLYRGYFIFKI

-56 LSFKLIYPFTKLIIK
+56 LSFKLIYPLTKLILK
-71 STILKQFC
+71 STMLKQFC
-79 GGQNDGDCK
+79 GGQNEDDCK
-88 GIINDLNA
+88 EITNDLNA
-96 RNVYSILDYSVEGL
+96 RYVYSILDYSVEGL

-141 PTGIGRFDIYEKI
+141 PTGIGRFDLYEKI
-154 SSKANLSEKEKI
+154 SSNTNLSDKENI

-198 QSSIDEIYENLII
+198 QSSIDEIYENLIL
-211 KYNSKKAVVYNT
+211 KYNSKKAIVYNT

-228 IDRLEYVKKLYNSFS
+228 IDRLEYIEKLYHSFS
-243 TSDIHIGIKLVRGAY
+243 TLDVHIGIKLVRGAY

-270 YLDPIHKSK
+270 YLDPIHKTK

-291 FMFKNVQLFSVF
+291 FMFKNAQLFSVF
-303 IGSHNEGSN
+303 IGSHNEESN
-312 YLALEL
+312 YLALKL
-318 INKYNIVKDKVWFSQ
+318 INKYNIIKDKVWFSQ

-340 ITYNLSDQGFNVAK
+340 ITYNLSNQGFNVAK

-385 LFLYAKEIKRRNYS
+385 LFLYAKEIKRRNHS

>member
-1 MYMNIFVL
+1 
-9 YVFIMQDNLFDNTE
+9 MQDNLFDNTE

-31 FDLYRGYIIFKI
+31 FDLYRGYFIFKI

-56 LSFKLIYPFTKLIIK
+56 LSFKLIYPLTKLILK
-71 STILKQFC
+71 STMLKQFC
-79 GGQNDGDCK
+79 GGQNEDDCK
-88 GIINDLNA
+88 EIINDLNA
-96 RNVYSILDYSVEGL
+96 RSVYSILDYSVEGL

-141 PTGIGRFDIYEKI
+141 PTGIGRFDLYEKI
-154 SSKANLSEKEKI
+154 SSNTNLSDKENI

-198 QSSIDEIYENLII
+198 QSSIDEIYENLIL
-211 KYNSKKAVVYNT
+211 KYNSKKAIVYNT

-228 IDRLEYVKKLYNSFS
+228 IDRLEYIEKLYHSFS
-243 TSDIHIGIKLVRGAY
+243 TSDVHIGIKLVRGAY

-270 YLDPIHKSK
+270 YLDPIYKTK

-303 IGSHNEGSN
+303 IGSHNEESN
-312 YLALEL
+312 YLALKL
-318 INKYNIVKDKVWFSQ
+318 INKYNIIKDKVWFSQ

-340 ITYNLSDQGFNVAK
+340 ITYNLSNQGFNVAK

-385 LFLYAKEIKRRNYS
+385 LFLYAKEIKRRNHS

>member
-1 MYMNIFVL
+1 
-9 YVFIMQDNLFDNTE
+9 MQDNLFDNTE

-31 FDLYRGYIIFKI
+31 FDLYRGYFIFKI

-56 LSFKLIYPFTKLIIK
+56 LSFKLIYPLTKLILK
-71 STILKQFC
+71 STMLKQFC
-79 GGQNDGDCK
+79 GGENEDDCK
-88 GIINDLNA
+88 EIINDLNL
-96 RNVYSILDYSVEGL
+96 RHVYSILDYSVEGL

-141 PTGIGRFDIYEKI
+141 PTGIGRFDLYEKI
-154 SSKANLSEKEKI
+154 SSNTNLSDKENI
-166 EWSKVKSRYDAICN
+166 EWSKVKFRYDAICN

-198 QSSIDEIYENLII
+198 QSSIDEIYENLIL
-211 KYNSKKAVVYNT
+211 KYNSKKAIVYNT

-228 IDRLEYVKKLYNSFS
+228 IDRLEYIEKLYHSFS
-243 TSDIHIGIKLVRGAY
+243 TSDVHIGIKLVRGAY

-303 IGSHNEGSN
+303 IGSHNEESN

-318 INKYNIVKDKVWFSQ
+318 INKYNIIKDKVWFSQ

-340 ITYNLSDQGFNVAK
+340 ITYNLSNQGYNVAK

-385 LFLYAKEIKRRNYS
+385 LFLYAKEIKRRNHS

>member
-1 MYMNIFVL
+1 
-9 YVFIMQDNLFDNTE
+9 MQDNLFDNTE

-31 FDLYRGYIIFKI
+31 FDLYRGYFIFKI

-56 LSFKLIYPFTKLIIK
+56 LSFKLIYPLTKLILK
-71 STILKQFC
+71 STMLKQFC
-79 GGQNDGDCK
+79 GGENEDDCK
-88 GIINDLNA
+88 KIINDLNA
-96 RNVYSILDYSVEGL
+96 RHVYSILDYSVEGL

-141 PTGIGRFDIYEKI
+141 HTGIGRFDLYEKI
-154 SSKANLSEKEKI
+154 SSNTNLSDKENI
-166 EWSKVKSRYDAICN
+166 EWSKVKFRYDAICN

-198 QSSIDEIYENLII
+198 QSSIDEIYENLIL
-211 KYNSKKAVVYNT
+211 KYNSKKAIVYNT

-228 IDRLEYVKKLYNSFS
+228 IDRLEYIEKLYHSFS
-243 TSDIHIGIKLVRGAY
+243 TSDVHIGIKLVRGAY

-270 YLDPIHKSK
+270 YLDPIHKTK

-303 IGSHNEGSN
+303 IGSHNEESN
-312 YLALEL
+312 YLALEF
-318 INKYNIVKDKVWFSQ
+318 INKYNIIKDKVWFSQ

-340 ITYNLSDQGFNVAK
+340 ITYNLSNQGYNVAK

-385 LFLYAKEIKRRNYS
+385 LFLYAKEIKRRNHS

>member
-1 MYMNIFVL
+1 
-9 YVFIMQDNLFDNTE
+9 MQDNLFDNTE

-31 FDLYRGYIIFKI
+31 FDLYRGYFIFKI

-56 LSFKLIYPFTKLIIK
+56 LSFKLIYPLTKLILK
-71 STILKQFC
+71 STMLKQFC
-79 GGQNDGDCK
+79 GGQNEDDCK
-88 GIINDLNA
+88 EIINDLNA
-96 RNVYSILDYSVEGL
+96 RSVYSILDYSVEGL

-141 PTGIGRFDIYEKI
+141 PTGIGRFDLYEKI
-154 SSKANLSEKEKI
+154 SSNTNLSDKENI

-198 QSSIDEIYENLII
+198 QSSIDEIYENLIL
-211 KYNSKKAVVYNT
+211 KYNSKKAIVYNT

-228 IDRLEYVKKLYNSFS
+228 IDRLEYIEKLYHSFS
-243 TSDIHIGIKLVRGAY
+243 TSDVHIGIKLVRGAY

-270 YLDPIHKSK
+270 YLDPIHKTK

-303 IGSHNEGSN
+303 IGSHNEESN
-312 YLALEL
+312 YLALKL
-318 INKYNIVKDKVWFSQ
+318 INKYNIRKDKVWFSQ

-340 ITYNLSDQGFNVAK
+340 ITYNLSNQGFNVAK

-385 LFLYAKEIKRRNYS
+385 LFLYAKEIKRRNHS

>member
-1 MYMNIFVL
+1 
-9 YVFIMQDNLFDNTE
+9 MQDNLFDNTE

-31 FDLYRGYIIFKI
+31 FDLYRGYFIFKI

-56 LSFKLIYPFTKLIIK
+56 LSFKLIYPLTKLILK
-71 STILKQFC
+71 STMLKQFC
-79 GGQNDGDCK
+79 GGENEDDCK
-88 GIINDLNA
+88 DIINDLNT
-96 RNVYSILDYSVEGL
+96 RHVYSILDYSVEGL

-141 PTGIGRFDIYEKI
+141 PTGIGRFDLYEKI
-154 SSKANLSEKEKI
+154 SSNTNLSDKENI
-166 EWSKVKSRYDAICN
+166 EWSKVKFRYDAICN

-198 QSSIDEIYENLII
+198 QSSIDEIYENLIL
-211 KYNSKKAVVYNT
+211 KYNSKKAIVYNT

-228 IDRLEYVKKLYNSFS
+228 IDRLEYIEKLYHSFS
-243 TSDIHIGIKLVRGAY
+243 TSDVHIGIKLVRGAY

-303 IGSHNEGSN
+303 IGSHNEESN

-318 INKYNIVKDKVWFSQ
+318 INKYNIIKDKVWFSQ

-340 ITYNLSDQGFNVAK
+340 ITYNLSNQGYNVAK

-385 LFLYAKEIKRRNYS
+385 LFLYAKEIKRRNHS

>member
-1 MYMNIFVL
+1 
-9 YVFIMQDNLFDNTE
+9 MQDNLFDNTE

-31 FDLYRGYIIFKI
+31 FDLYRGYFIFKI

-56 LSFKLIYPFTKLIIK
+56 LSFKLIYPLTKLILK
-71 STILKQFC
+71 STMLKQFC
-79 GGQNDGDCK
+79 GGQNEDDCK
-88 GIINDLNA
+88 EIINDLNA
-96 RNVYSILDYSVEGL
+96 RYVYSILDYSVEGL

-141 PTGIGRFDIYEKI
+141 PTGIGRFDLYEKI
-154 SSKANLSEKEKI
+154 SSNTNLSDKENI

-198 QSSIDEIYENLII
+198 QSSIDEIYENLIL
-211 KYNSKKAVVYNT
+211 KYNSKKAIVYNT

-228 IDRLEYVKKLYNSFS
+228 IDRLEYIEKLYHSFS
-243 TSDIHIGIKLVRGAY
+243 TSDVHIGIKLVRGAY

-270 YLDPIHKSK
+270 YLDPIHKTK

-291 FMFKNVQLFSVF
+291 FMFKNAQLFSVF
-303 IGSHNEGSN
+303 IGSHNEESN

-318 INKYNIVKDKVWFSQ
+318 INKYNIIKDKVWFSQ

-340 ITYNLSDQGFNVAK
+340 ITYNLSNQGFNVAK

-385 LFLYAKEIKRRNYS
+385 LFLYAKEIKRRNHS

>member
-1 MYMNIFVL
+1 
-9 YVFIMQDNLFDNTE
+9 MQDNLFDNTE

-31 FDLYRGYIIFKI
+31 FDLYRGYFIFKI

-56 LSFKLIYPFTKLIIK
+56 LSFKLIYPLTKLILK
-71 STILKQFC
+71 STMLKQFC
-79 GGQNDGDCK
+79 GGENEDDCK
-88 GIINDLNA
+88 KIINDLNA
-96 RNVYSILDYSVEGL
+96 RHVYSILDYSVEGL

-141 PTGIGRFDIYEKI
+141 PTGIGRFDLYEKI
-154 SSKANLSEKEKI
+154 SSNTNLSDKENI
-166 EWSKVKSRYDAICN
+166 EWSKVKFRYDAICN

-198 QSSIDEIYENLII
+198 QSSVDEIYENLIL
-211 KYNSKKAVVYNT
+211 KYNSKKAIVYNT

-228 IDRLEYVKKLYNSFS
+228 IDRLEYIEKLYHSFS
-243 TSDIHIGIKLVRGAY
+243 TSDVHIGIKLVRGAY

-270 YLDPIHKSK
+270 YLDPIHKTK

-303 IGSHNEGSN
+303 IGSHNEESN

-318 INKYNIVKDKVWFSQ
+318 INKYNIIKDKVWFSQ

-340 ITYNLSDQGFNVAK
+340 ITYNLSNQGYNVAK

-385 LFLYAKEIKRRNYS
+385 LFLYAKEIKRRNHS